1 MCQSKEAKEITGR
14 LASCF
19 SAVYFFFVGD
29 GQSKKYQ
36 KETRWPAHGLARNF
50 LTKLPPNNSLEKYH
64 NTWYSLKL
72 SRATS

>member
-1 MCQSKEAKEITGR
+1 MCQSKEAKEITDR
-14 LASCF
+14 IASCF

-50 LTKLPPNNSLEKYH
+50 LTKLPPNNSLQS
-64 NTWYSLKL
+64 TGI
-72 SRATS
+72 A